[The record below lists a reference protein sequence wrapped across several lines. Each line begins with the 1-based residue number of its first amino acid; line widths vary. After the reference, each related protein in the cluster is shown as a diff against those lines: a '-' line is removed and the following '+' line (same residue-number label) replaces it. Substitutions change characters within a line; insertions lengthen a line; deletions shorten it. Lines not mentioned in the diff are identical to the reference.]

1 MFNRFLAIRIFL
13 LISMCALTTDSNLA
27 VARMNNDVALD
38 ATLSFTQIVPQTES
52 PLLVRIKKKKEKSD
66 KKSRHSKLKKSHGR
80 SRKGLEQRSK
90 DVVKKKTVEDQ
101 EKDIFQ
107 WFSTYAE
114 VVSLVQKKGF
124 KTVDFSKFI
133 QSSLKSAV
141 ANIDAHSAF
150 FDQESYKAALEAT
163 SGEFSGIGVS
173 IISKT
178 PDDDA
183 LVVVD
188 VIQGGPAD
196 KAGLKGGDKIVEVNK
211 EKLRGLS
218 SDEVVN
224 KLKGKLGTVVDL
236 KVIRNRKPLEFTVK
250 RDVIKDQ
257 TSICYY
263 FKDQNVYYLSLS
275 LFTENA
281 SIQMSDL
288 LKKANEGKCSGIV
301 LDLRRNPGGTLDST
315 IDMAGLFLPKGSLVV
330 VTKDSKRRTVAR
342 YFTKSEPML
351 KCDVPIFILVNN
363 LTASAAEILAGCLAY
378 HSRSGVQIVGKKGHK
393 KTRHNLMVF
402 VVGTSTFGK
411 GSVQELIPIKNG
423 CALKLTTMLYFL
435 PKETSLQAT
444 GIQPDFTIKP
454 KLVPV
459 DEMKWIAEFYGKESA
474 LKNHISVKEVE
485 EIYSIKPSKE
495 AEKEAEA
502 LKKAASSLED
512 IVEFSENDRMRG
524 SDVMSRG
531 ERDLSRSADKK
542 NKEKSWEEK
551 RREDLALDVQV
562 QACVNMVSIFNLAR
576 QVAPGLVATRQKAFE
591 CIKQRYLTDEPAK
604 VERVM

>member
-1 MFNRFLAIRIFL
+1 
-13 LISMCALTTDSNLA
+13 
-27 VARMNNDVALD
+27 
-38 ATLSFTQIVPQTES
+38 
-52 PLLVRIKKKKEKSD
+52 
-66 KKSRHSKLKKSHGR
+66 
-80 SRKGLEQRSK
+80 
-90 DVVKKKTVEDQ
+90 
-101 EKDIFQ
+101 
-107 WFSTYAE
+107 
-114 VVSLVQKKGF
+114 
-124 KTVDFSKFI
+124 
-133 QSSLKSAV
+133 
-141 ANIDAHSAF
+141 
-150 FDQESYKAALEAT
+150 
-163 SGEFSGIGVS
+163 
-173 IISKT
+173 
-178 PDDDA
+178 
-183 LVVVD
+183 
-188 VIQGGPAD
+188 
-196 KAGLKGGDKIVEVNK
+196 
-211 EKLRGLS
+211 
-218 SDEVVN
+218 
-224 KLKGKLGTVVDL
+224 
-236 KVIRNRKPLEFTVK
+236 
-250 RDVIKDQ
+250 
-257 TSICYY
+257 
-263 FKDQNVYYLSLS
+263 
-275 LFTENA
+275 
-281 SIQMSDL
+281 
-288 LKKANEGKCSGIV
+288 
-301 LDLRRNPGGTLDST
+301 
-315 IDMAGLFLPKGSLVV
+315 MAGLFLPKGSLVV